1 MARSDWGADLELE
14 PSEGVELN
22 LTSLIDVV
30 LVLLII
36 FMVSTAAVVTDSGNQ
51 RDAEAATAL
60 DLQLPAGMVPNDQP
74 PAQDLVVKMTKDG
87 ALYNAGAATDPK
99 TLEADVIAR
108 LLKEPNLQVRIEAD
122 QELKYLQV
130 AELLGKLQGLG
141 VKNVSLGMGGKAQ

>member
-1 MARSDWGADLELE
+1 MARFDWNAAADELE
-14 PSEGVELN
+14 QGETVDLN

-36 FMVSTAAVVTDSGNQ
+36 FMVSTAAVVTDQGQ
-51 RDAEAATAL
+51 RDADAATAL
-60 DLQLPAGMVPNDQP
+60 DLQLPSGMMPSDQP

-87 ALYNAGAATDPK
+87 ALFTEGAATDPK
-99 TLEADVIAR
+99 TLEQDVVTR
-108 LLKEPNLQVRIEAD
+108 LTKQPNLQVRIEAD

-141 VKNVSLGMGGKAQ
+141 VKNVSLGMGGKAK